1 MPAYRMPKFYT
12 YNTINKK
19 RRFIGVYQFI
29 VYGQHFHE
37 TSFTKISYK
46 TQRMS
51 LDGQFNMALVDIILA
66 QLVI

>member
-1 MPAYRMPKFYT
+1 M
-12 YNTINKK
+12 
-19 RRFIGVYQFI
+19 VS
-29 VYGQHFHE
+29 E

-51 LDGQFNMALVDIILA
+51 LDDQFNKALVDIILA